1 MANLLLL
8 IPLLPALGAL
18 LNGVRAFASPKTP
31 KNKTVT
37 NAIALGTTLL
47 SALIAAYVVF
57 TYSGSHQPWQ
67 FDYYTWI
74 PAGMGQVPGG
84 HLANF
89 AIDFAFRID
98 PLSCTMLMI
107 VTWIGFFSASSRTST
122 SSCS

>member
-31 KNKTVT
+31 KNKAVT
-37 NAIALGTTLL
+37 NAIALGTTFL

-67 FDYYTWI
+67 FNYYNWI
-74 PAGMGQVPGG
+74 PAGVGQVTGG

-89 AIDFAFRID
+89 SIDLPLRID

-107 VTWIGFFSASSRTST
+107 LTWIAFFIPGYS
-122 SSCS
+122 

>member
-37 NAIALGTTLL
+37 NAIALGTTFL

-67 FDYYTWI
+67 FSYYNWI
-74 PAGMGQVPGG
+74 PAGLGQVPGG
-84 HLANF
+84 DLANF
-89 AIDFAFRID
+89 RIHLSFPLEPPPCTTLLSVPRICCCID
-98 PLSCTMLMI
+98 
-107 VTWIGFFSASSRTST
+107 
-122 SSCS
+122 